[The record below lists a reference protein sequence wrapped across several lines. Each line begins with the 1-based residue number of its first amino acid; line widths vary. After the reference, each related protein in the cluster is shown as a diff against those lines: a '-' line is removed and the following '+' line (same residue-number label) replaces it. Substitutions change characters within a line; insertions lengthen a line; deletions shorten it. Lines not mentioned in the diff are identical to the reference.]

1 MLEDLDC
8 CWNCD
13 DDGCFLE
20 NVGRQIADAEAAAAD
35 DGRQVAAVADGKGW
49 EVGSGD
55 CREEGVV
62 DMVGMG

>member
-20 NVGRQIADAEAAAAD
+20 NVGRQIAAA
-35 DGRQVAAVADGKGW
+35 GGGCSCT
-49 EVGSGD
+49 EVVGY
-55 CREEGVV
+55 REEEVV
-62 DMVGMG
+62 DMVGMGG